1 MNKRDAIAA
10 AEQAG
15 GYSELRDFARALR
28 ERAKPD
34 SWLEREAERAS
45 AAAERVLARGL
56 GRVA

>member
-1 MNKRDAIAA
+1 MQA

-15 GYSELRDFARALR
+15 AYSELRDYARALY

-34 SWLEREAERAS
+34 SWLEREAARAEQ
-45 AAAERVLARGL
+45 AAERVLARGL